1 MRNAAIIIILIIIV
15 FVGGL
20 VIGYYIFKPSPA
32 TKITSQVVLESL
44 QSRGFL
50 VTQSVL
56 ADQKIIIENKTGT
69 LWEDLIW
76 GQKITASALM
86 KTSLGVDLAALNY
99 DSIKVFGNKITIVL
113 PPIEVQSIELASDI
127 NLDNNQGILKKLLDD
142 NNGYNDALSQ
152 LRIQAQQAAMV
163 EEIQTKTQ
171 QGAEQEIR
179 RLVNFLLPQSLIE
192 FK

>member
-1 MRNAAIIIILIIIV
+1 MKNTTTIIILIIIV

-20 VIGYYIFKPSPA
+20 AIGYYLFKPHS
-32 TKITSQVVLESL
+32 TIKITSQVVLESL

-50 VTQSVL
+50 VTQSIL
-56 ADQKIIIENKTGT
+56 AEQKITIENKTGT
-69 LWEDLIW
+69 VWKDLIW

-86 KTSLGVDLAALNY
+86 KTSLGVDLTVLNS
-99 DSIKVFGNKITIVL
+99 DSVKVSGNKITISL
-113 PPIEVQSIELASDI
+113 PPVEIQSIELASNI

-142 NNGYNDALSQ
+142 NDGYNDALSQ
-152 LRIQAQQAAMV
+152 LRIQAQQAATV
-163 EEIQTKTQ
+163 EDVQTKAR